1 MSLGRE
7 YRKLWAGNAAS
18 NFGDGVSFI
27 AIPLLATALTADPL
41 LIAGLSM
48 VYSGARLLVV
58 LPVGAFVDRLDR
70 KRILWAGNLARG
82 ILLGVL
88 ALLVA
93 SGAESILA
101 LYIVFTL
108 IGLLETATDNAALS
122 ILPSIVGTK
131 DLDKANSQIA
141 ATQLI
146 ADEFVGPPIGGLMF
160 AAAVALPV
168 AVTGGAY
175 AAAAIFFVGLTG
187 TFRPAC
193 SGHPPSLRREVK
205 EGASWLVRH
214 RLLRTLAIVTGLAS
228 IAYMMP
234 FSILVL
240 FARDNL
246 GLDPAGYGVL
256 LSVSALGG
264 LAGSAIAVPLRR
276 WVGYA
281 ATAAGSLV
289 LGSLALIV
297 IAWSNTSWIAGPAL
311 AAYILHAV
319 LYSVC
324 VASIRQRLVP
334 EGLRGRVN
342 AVSKLF
348 ALAGLAIGAGLG
360 GILASTV
367 GLEAPFVAGGILF
380 AICTLIAWP
389 ALQDWERA
397 SVED

>member
-1 MSLGRE
+1 M
-7 YRKLWAGNAAS
+7 WAGNAAS

-27 AIPLLATALTADPL
+27 AIPLLATALTSDPL

-48 VYSGARLLVV
+48 VYSGARFLVV

-70 KRILWAGNLARG
+70 RWILWVGNLARG
-82 ILLGVL
+82 VLLAVL
-88 ALLVA
+88 GLLVA
-93 SGAESILA
+93 SGAGSILA

-141 ATQLI
+141 ATQLV

-160 AAAVALPV
+160 AAAIALPV

-175 AAAAIFFVGLTG
+175 AAAAFFFVGLTG
-187 TFRPAC
+187 TFRPKPFRD
-193 SGHPPSLRREVK
+193 HPPSLRREVR

-214 RLLRTLAIVTGLAS
+214 RLLWTLAIVSGLAS

-240 FARDNL
+240 FARDIL
-246 GLDPAGYGVL
+246 GLNSTGYGVL

-276 WVGYA
+276 RIGYA
-281 ATAAGSLV
+281 ATAAGSLA
-289 LGSLALIV
+289 LGSLTLFV
-297 IAWSNTSWIAGPAL
+297 IAWSNTPWIAGPAL

-360 GILASTV
+360 GILGSTV
-367 GLEAPFVAGGILF
+367 GLEAPFVAGGIVF

-397 SVED
+397 FIED